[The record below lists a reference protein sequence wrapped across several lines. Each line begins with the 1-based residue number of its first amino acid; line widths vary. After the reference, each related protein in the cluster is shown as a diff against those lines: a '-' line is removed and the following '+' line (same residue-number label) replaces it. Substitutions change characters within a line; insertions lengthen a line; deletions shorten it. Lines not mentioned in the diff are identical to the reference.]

1 MRTEGNTLIAEGGM
15 VLRRKAT
22 GEVFGESAVLG
33 YSHYIGGVRQKPP
46 HKDTA
51 DDFEEVWPDEE
62 IGADEALAIIMG
74 GRSDE

>member
-1 MRTEGNTLIAEGGM
+1 MKIENNILIAEGGK

-22 GEVFGESAVLG
+22 GEVFGEQIALG
-33 YSHYIGGVRQKPP
+33 YSHYIGGVRQTPP

-62 IGADEALAIIMG
+62 IDAHEALGIIMG
-74 GRSDE
+74 GPGNE